1 MNYRLMH
8 KNVPVLEFSLDE
20 ATGAIVSIGEV
31 WHKEHLPVGISY
43 KKGKTD
49 RIALNNWW
57 QRRAIPASRQGIRDA
72 LQEMNV
78 YMTQNLL
85 DKCMGLSLS
94 DQYWVCPENS
104 LITWKEIN
112 FFENDFSEDVGN
124 ILFGKKISDREICL
138 FSPDNTTDGWLKKK
152 WSIIDGKRYLIKG
165 GSGIAR
171 QEPYN
176 EAFTSV
182 LMEKLKILHVPYTLI
197 MQEGMPYSICE
208 NFIDSNTELV
218 SAWYL
223 MQTEKKQNHVSVYRH
238 FINCCEDL
246 GVHGV
251 QDAMDR
257 MLVTD
262 YLIVN
267 EDRHLNNFGA
277 IRNAETL
284 EWTGMAPV
292 YDSGTSLWFDL
303 PETMIRK
310 DADVICKPFK
320 TSHQEQ
326 LQLVSSFEWIDWS
339 ALSGIEEEF
348 REIVKDS
355 LFVSEKRRDVISN
368 AIKGRVRMLKEYA
381 DKKGKVQLAV
391 SDCINDVEKDIAY
404 SGKNF

>member
-1 MNYRLMH
+1 
-8 KNVPVLEFSLDE
+8 
-20 ATGAIVSIGEV
+20 
-31 WHKEHLPVGISY
+31 
-43 KKGKTD
+43 
-49 RIALNNWW
+49 
-57 QRRAIPASRQGIRDA
+57 
-72 LQEMNV
+72 
-78 YMTQNLL
+78 
-85 DKCMGLSLS
+85 
-94 DQYWVCPENS
+94 
-104 LITWKEIN
+104 
-112 FFENDFSEDVGN
+112 
-124 ILFGKKISDREICL
+124 
-138 FSPDNTTDGWLKKK
+138 
-152 WSIIDGKRYLIKG
+152 
-165 GSGIAR
+165 
-171 QEPYN
+171 
-176 EAFTSV
+176 
-182 LMEKLKILHVPYTLI
+182 MEKLKILHVPYTLI

-223 MQTEKKQNHVSVYRH
+223 MQTKKKQNHVSVYRH

-246 GVHGV
+246 GVPGV
-251 QDAMDR
+251 QDAIDR

-277 IRNAETL
+277 VRNAETL
-284 EWTGMAPV
+284 EWAGMAPV
-292 YDSGTSLWFDL
+292 YDSGTSLWLDL

-310 DADVICKPFK
+310 DANVICKPFK

-355 LFVSEKRRDVISN
+355 LFVSEKRRDAICN

-381 DKKGKVQLAV
+381 DKKRKVQLAV
-391 SDCINDVEKDIAY
+391 SECMNDVEKDIAY